1 MAKKEKTECNDKKC
15 PIHSSTI
22 PRGREFTGV
31 VVSVNP
37 HKTAVIEWER
47 RRKVPKYERFEKM
60 RTKISAHNPPC
71 ISAEKGDKVLIKECR
86 PLSKTKNFAIIKKL
100 GKEELFAEKERL
112 MEESKVKGPKEKKE
126 DIEAAKTEEMKEE
139 KAEDKEA
146 KE

>member
-86 PLSKTKNFAIIKKL
+86 PLSKTKNFVITKVL
-100 GKEELFAEKERL
+100 GKNIEFMEKEERIEEE
-112 MEESKVKGPKEKKE
+112 MEKTEGKKEEEKKE
-126 DIEAAKTEEMKEE
+126 VKKEAPKEE
-139 KAEDKEA
+139 ES
-146 KE
+146 